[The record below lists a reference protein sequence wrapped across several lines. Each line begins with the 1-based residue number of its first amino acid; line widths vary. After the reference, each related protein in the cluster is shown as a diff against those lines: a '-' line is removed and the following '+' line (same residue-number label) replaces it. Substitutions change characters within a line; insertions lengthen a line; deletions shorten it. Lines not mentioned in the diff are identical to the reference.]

1 MTSVLSAVDA
11 TVTFAA
17 VAVNVA
23 LAEKADALDMVT
35 V

>member
-1 MTSVLSAVDA
+1 MTSVLSAVEA

-23 LAEKADALDMVT
+23 LAEKADAFAIVT